1 MSITI
6 ADGTHPKQSFL
17 KISDRCLFCPNVK
30 SLTILGPDH
39 SQTPTDRLTAR
50 SRRRS
55 LFVVCFGFFLVLLD
69 TTALNIA
76 IPALGKEFGDGISD
90 LQWVVN
96 SYTLVFASLLL
107 TAGAVGDRVGVKRS
121 YQVGLALFTL
131 TSLLSATSPSLP
143 LLVMA
148 RALQG
153 LGAAIMLPASLAL
166 LSHTFPEPA
175 ERGQAVTTWANT
187 ASLGF
192 AAGPVLG
199 GVLTT
204 WLGWRT
210 IFWINVPVG
219 IVALYL
225 NHLYTKEAKVD
236 RPRRIDWSGQ
246 LAIGFA
252 LFALTDGLIE
262 VGRRG
267 WNDAVALSSL
277 GCAVLLLCLFFAL
290 ERRSDHPV
298 LPGFLFSQPTFSTC
312 IGVGFVLNFG
322 MYGILF
328 IESVYL
334 QNARGLDAFAT
345 GLTITP
351 FTLLPTI
358 ANRLLGQR
366 NGIPYLRPRISLGL
380 ALGAIGSGVLVAGA
394 LSTAF
399 WPIPIGL
406 GLLGISMGIIMPAM
420 TAGVLISSA
429 PETSGL
435 ASGLLN
441 STRQIGGTVG
451 VALLGT
457 TMQTLSAGAG
467 LACALGVTILAF
479 LFAAE
484 LSRRTLP

>member
-1 MSITI
+1 MAITV
-6 ADGTHPKQSFL
+6 ADGTHSKQSFL
-17 KISDRCLFCPNVK
+17 KISDRCLFRANVK

-39 SQTPTDRLTAR
+39 SPTATDRFTAHTH
-50 SRRRS
+50 SRS

-76 IPALGKEFGDGISD
+76 TPALGKEYGRGISD

-121 YQVGLALFTL
+121 YQIGLALFTL
-131 TSLLSATSPSLP
+131 TSLLSAISPSLP
-143 LLVMA
+143 SLIMV

-153 LGAAIMLPASLAL
+153 LGAAIMLPASLAV
-166 LSHTFPEPA
+166 LSHTFPDPA
-175 ERGQAVTTWANT
+175 ERSRAVTTWANT

-199 GVLTT
+199 GVLTN
-204 WLGWRT
+204 WLGWRS
-210 IFWINVPVG
+210 IFWVNVPVG

-225 NHLYTKEAKVD
+225 NYLYTEEAKVD

-246 LAIGFA
+246 LAIGLA
-252 LFALTDGLIE
+252 LFALTYGLIE

-267 WNDAVALSSL
+267 WNDAVALGSL
-277 GCAVLLLCLFFAL
+277 ACAVFLLCLFFAF

-334 QNARGLDAFAT
+334 QNARGLGALAA

-358 ANRLLGQR
+358 ASRLLGQR
-366 NGIPYLRPRISLGL
+366 NGIPYLKPRISLGL

-394 LSTAF
+394 LSAAL

-467 LACALGVTILAF
+467 LACALGITILAF

>member
-1 MSITI
+1 VRPQTI
-6 ADGTHPKQSFL
+6 AQLDNSR
-17 KISDRCLFCPNVK
+17 S
-30 SLTILGPDH
+30 S
-39 SQTPTDRLTAR
+39 TDRFTARAR
-50 SRRRS
+50 SRA

-69 TTALNIA
+69 TTALSIA
-76 IPALGKEFGDGISD
+76 TPALGKEFGNGISD

-107 TAGAVGDRVGVKRS
+107 TAGAVGDRTGVKRS
-121 YQVGLALFTL
+121 YQVGLALFAV
-131 TSLLSATSPSLP
+131 TSLFSAVAPSLP
-143 LLVMA
+143 LLITA
-148 RALQG
+148 RAFQG
-153 LGAAIMLPASLAL
+153 LGAAVMLPASLAL
-166 LSHTFPEPA
+166 LSHTFPDPA
-175 ERGQAVTTWANT
+175 ERSHAVTTWANT

-204 WLGWRT
+204 WLGWRS
-210 IFWINVPVG
+210 IFWLNVPVG

-225 NHLYTKEAKVD
+225 NHLYIEEAKVD

-246 LAIGFA
+246 LTVGLG
-252 LFALTDGLIE
+252 LFAVTYALIE

-267 WNDAVALSSL
+267 WNDAVVLSTL
-277 GCAVLLLCLFFAL
+277 GCAVLLLCLFVAL

-298 LPGFLFSQPTFSTC
+298 LPGFLFSQLTFSAC
-312 IGVGFVLNFG
+312 IGVGFILNFS

-334 QNARGLDAFAT
+334 QSARGMDAFAT

-351 FTLLPTI
+351 FTLFPTI
-358 ANRLLGQR
+358 ASRLLGKR

-380 ALGAIGSGVLVAGA
+380 ALAAIGSGVLGAGA
-394 LSTAF
+394 LSTTF

-429 PETSGL
+429 PENSGL

-457 TMQTLSAGAG
+457 TMQTLSPATG
-467 LACALGVTILAF
+467 LACALGITILVF

>member
-1 MSITI
+1 MKPLTI
-6 ADGTHPKQSFL
+6 AGLD
-17 KISDRCLFCPNVK
+17 N
-30 SLTILGPDH
+30 
-39 SQTPTDRLTAR
+39 SQASTDRLTACAR
-50 SRRRS
+50 NRA

-76 IPALGKEFGDGISD
+76 TPALGKEFGDGMSD

-107 TAGAVGDRVGVKRS
+107 TAGAVGDRTGVKRS
-121 YQVGLALFTL
+121 YQIGLALFTL
-131 TSLLSATSPSLP
+131 TSLLSAVSPSLS
-143 LLVMA
+143 LLITA
-148 RALQG
+148 RAFQG
-153 LGAAIMLPASLAL
+153 LGAAMMLPASLAL
-166 LSHTFPEPA
+166 LSHTFPDPT
-175 ERGQAVTTWANT
+175 ERSHAVTTWANT

-199 GVLTT
+199 GALTT
-204 WLGWRT
+204 WLGWRS

-219 IVALYL
+219 LAALYL
-225 NHLYTKEAKVD
+225 NYLYIEEAKLE

-246 LAIGFA
+246 LAVGLA
-252 LFALTDGLIE
+252 LFALIYGLIE

-267 WNDAVALSSL
+267 WNDAVVLSAL
-277 GCAVLLLCLFFAL
+277 GCAALLLRLFVAL

-298 LPGFLFSQPTFSTC
+298 LPGFLFSQLTFSAC
-312 IGVGFVLNFG
+312 VGVGFVLNFS

-334 QNARGLDAFAT
+334 QSARGMDAFAT

-351 FTLLPTI
+351 FTLFPTI
-358 ANRLLGQR
+358 ASRLLGKR

-380 ALGAIGSGVLVAGA
+380 ALAAIGCGILTVAA

-399 WPIPIGL
+399 WPVPVGL

-420 TAGVLISSA
+420 TAGVLLSSA
-429 PETSGL
+429 PENSGL
-435 ASGLLN
+435 ASGVLN
-441 STRQIGGTVG
+441 STRQVGGTIG

-457 TMQTLSAGAG
+457 IMQTLSPTLG
-467 LACALGVTILAF
+467 LACALGLVSLVL
-479 LFAAE
+479 LFAADV
-484 LSRRTLP
+484 SRRTLP

>member
-1 MSITI
+1 MAITV
-6 ADGTHPKQSFL
+6 ADGTHSKQSFL
-17 KISDRCLFCPNVK
+17 KISDRCLFRANVK

-39 SQTPTDRLTAR
+39 SPTATDRFTAHTR
-50 SRRRS
+50 SRS

-76 IPALGKEFGDGISD
+76 TPALGKEYGRGISD

-121 YQVGLALFTL
+121 YQIGLALFTL
-131 TSLLSATSPSLP
+131 TSLLSAISPSLP
-143 LLVMA
+143 SLIMV

-166 LSHTFPEPA
+166 LSHTFPDPA
-175 ERGQAVTTWANT
+175 ERSRAVTTWANT

-199 GVLTT
+199 GVLTN
-204 WLGWRT
+204 WLGWRS
-210 IFWINVPVG
+210 IFWVNVPVG

-225 NHLYTKEAKVD
+225 NHLYTEEAKVD

-246 LAIGFA
+246 LAIGLA
-252 LFALTDGLIE
+252 LFALTYGLIE

-267 WNDAVALSSL
+267 WNDAVALGSL
-277 GCAVLLLCLFFAL
+277 ACAVFLLCLFFAF

-298 LPGFLFSQPTFSTC
+298 LPGFLFSQPTFATC

-334 QNARGLDAFAT
+334 QNARGLGALAA

-358 ANRLLGQR
+358 ASRLLGQR
-366 NGIPYLRPRISLGL
+366 NGIPYLKPRISLGL

-394 LSTAF
+394 LSAAL

-467 LACALGVTILAF
+467 LACALGITILAF